1 MKIGILTF
9 HCAHNFG
16 AVLQCYALQE
26 ALKEMGHEVFIIDYR
41 PDYLINPY
49 KVFSFQRIKSKNPI
63 KIIVKLIIE
72 LLSIKARIIKDKG
85 FCKFINT
92 LFNLYPITQLS
103 NQSDFD
109 LFVFGSDQI
118 WNPKFNNNKLDP
130 IFLGSSPIFSHTPKI
145 AYAASMGCK
154 KLADPKQESK
164 FIQGIQTFKSISV
177 REKSL
182 QEYIF
187 KVSGIKSKIVVD
199 PTLLLSSI
207 QYEKLIGER
216 KIKENYIFI
225 YQVGRSEHLTKNLDY
240 LEKKS
245 KKKIIN
251 ISACGRIYLNQ
262 INELKYTPYDFLNLI
277 KYADLILTTSFHG
290 TVFSC
295 IFQKNFYTF
304 SVNENVDDRSKNLLK
319 SLSLEERM
327 IDNVSKIKDLPINY
341 NLVNPILK
349 NIQTESL
356 IWLKKS
362 IKISNNKN
370 SD

>member
-72 LLSIKARIIKDKG
+72 LLSIKARIIKNKG

-225 YQVGRSEHLTKNLDY
+225 YQVGKSENLTANISNL
-240 LEKKS
+240 KQRS

-251 ISACGRIYLNQ
+251 ISPSGHTYLYQNK
-262 INELKYTPYDFLNLI
+262 ELKYTPYDFLNLI

-295 IFQKNFYTF
+295 IFRKDFYTF
-304 SVNENVDDRSKNLLK
+304 RVNDTVDDRSKNLLK
-319 SLSLEERM
+319 SLSLENRM
-327 IDNVSKIKDLPINY
+327 INHISEINQEHIDF
-341 NLVNPILK
+341 NLVNSKLTE
-349 NIQTESL
+349 IQVDVIT
-356 IWLKKS
+356 WLKEN
-362 IKISNNKN
+362 IYISRKL
-370 SD
+370 

>member
-16 AVLQCYALQE
+16 AVLQCYALQKT
-26 ALKEMGHEVFIIDYR
+26 LKSMGHEVFIIDYR

-63 KIIVKLIIE
+63 KIVGKLIIE
-72 LLSIKARIIKDKG
+72 LLSIKARVRKDKG
-85 FCKFINT
+85 FKKFINS
-92 LFNLYPITQLS
+92 LFQLYPISQLS
-103 NQSDFD
+103 DQSDFD

-154 KLADPKQESK
+154 DLADQKMESE
-164 FIQGIQTFKSISV
+164 FILGIKTFKAISV

-182 QEYIF
+182 QEYIENLT
-187 KVSGIKSKIVVD
+187 GIKSTTVID
-199 PTLLLSSI
+199 PTLLLSSP
-207 QYEKLIGER
+207 QYDILIGER
-216 KIKENYIFI
+216 IIKEDYIFI
-225 YQVGRSEHLTKNLDY
+225 YQVGISETLIKNIQHI
-240 LEKKS
+240 KKTF

-251 ISACGRIYLNQ
+251 ITPSGRTSINQ
-262 INELKYTPYDFLNLI
+262 SKGLRYTPYDFLNLI

-295 IFQKNFYTF
+295 IFKKNFYTF
-304 SVNENVDDRSKNLLK
+304 SVNKVVDDRSKNLLK

-327 IDNVSKIKDLPINY
+327 IDNISQIRFSSIDYVLATSKMKIEQKNALTW
-341 NLVNPILK
+341 LEK
-349 NIQTESL
+349 NI
-356 IWLKKS
+356 
-362 IKISNNKN
+362 NK
-370 SD
+370 